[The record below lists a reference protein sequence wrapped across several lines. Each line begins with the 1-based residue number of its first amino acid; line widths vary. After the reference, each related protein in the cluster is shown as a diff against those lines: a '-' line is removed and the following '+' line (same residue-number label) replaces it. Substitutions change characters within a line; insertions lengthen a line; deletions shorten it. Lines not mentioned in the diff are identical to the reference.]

1 MKNQLLNFLQC
12 LTIFYFFVH
21 FDVKGSSLL
30 QLISPGQD
38 STLKWI
44 EWKGRPD
51 KPKIVFISG
60 DEEYRSEE
68 SLVQLAK
75 ILNVNHGFNCTI
87 LFAQDP
93 NSPGIIDPNYQ
104 NNIPGLNKLAD
115 ADLMVMLIRFRA
127 LPDNQMQFIDD
138 YLKSGKPILGM
149 RTATHAFNFD
159 ECSFKSS
166 YEHYGNYY
174 LFKTVW
180 QGGFGRLILGEK
192 WIAHHGA
199 HGQQST
205 LGIVAETSRNHPIFN
220 GIIPG
225 TIWGA
230 TDVYAIRL
238 PMSDTV
244 IPLLFGQV
252 TERNGPYDKK
262 DLFFGMRPSDSEPAG
277 MVKRINKRGDTITI
291 DLNAPMMPVAWIK
304 SYRIPGGRT
313 GKVFA
318 TTMGASTDLV
328 AEGTRRMLVNAAY
341 WCLGIKVPEDANVA
355 LIGNYKP
362 SQYGFFDNAYWKDR
376 ALKISELDKL
386 IE

>member
-1 MKNQLLNFLQC
+1 MKNYLSNFLQC
-12 LTIFYFFVH
+12 LTIFCYLIQFNAQ
-21 FDVKGSSLL
+21 GLPLL
-30 QLISPGQD
+30 ELISPGQD

-44 EWKGRPD
+44 EWEGRPD

-93 NSPGIIDPNYQ
+93 NRPGIIDPNYK
-104 NNIPGLNKLAD
+104 NNIPGLNKLAY

-127 LPDNQMQFIDD
+127 LPDNQMRFIDD
-138 YLKSGKPILGM
+138 YLKSGKPVLGM
-149 RTATHAFNFD
+149 RTSTHAFNFD
-159 ECSFKSS
+159 VRSSESS
-166 YEHYGNYY
+166 YKHYGNYCND
-174 LFKTVW
+174 KTDW

-199 HGQQST
+199 HGRQST
-205 LGIVAETSRNHPIFN
+205 LGIVAKKSQNHPIFN

-230 TDVYAIRL
+230 TDVYAVRL
-238 PMSDTV
+238 PMADNI
-244 IPLLFGQV
+244 IPLLLGQV
-252 TERNGPYDKK
+252 TQRKGSFDKE

-277 MVKRINKRGDTITI
+277 IVKRINERGDTIST
-291 DLNAPMMPVAWIK
+291 DLNAPMMPIAWIK
-304 SYRIPGGRT
+304 SYRIPGGKT
-313 GKVFA
+313 GKVFT

-341 WCLGIKVPEDANVA
+341 WCLGIKVPAESNVD

-362 SQYGFFDNAYWKDR
+362 SQYGFFDNAYWRDR
-376 ALKISELDKL
+376 ALRILEIYES